1 MLSSVF
7 FRTPVS
13 VASLRM
19 PGPSRHRSWTA
30 PCIALTLT
38 AWASSATCAAE
49 PAPLPE
55 VTVTGRTSGSGL
67 HLDQPSPTGS
77 RTGLTVRELPASVEA
92 VSGAQVLERGD
103 YAMREAITRTAGLT
117 DIASPGDGGLS
128 FSARGFTG
136 TNSIGLAEDG
146 LRLAVA
152 SGTQTYPIDTW
163 GYERIEILRGP
174 ASVVFGSG
182 TVGATI
188 NAVRKPPQRAS
199 AIETLFAAGDHG
211 SARVGVGATGP
222 INEVASYRVDAY
234 GLRSDGVRDLG
245 QASGGKLMSTLRIDP
260 RGDLRFELMA
270 DYSLQKPERYFG
282 TPFVNSRLDDSLRKE
297 NYNAADS
304 IVRYEDKRLRGRASW
319 QISPTLSV
327 NDEVFYL
334 EANRQWRNIEEYIY
348 NSGTNLVDRDVYL
361 EILHNQTQRG
371 NRAEV
376 AWKPSGHSVVAGW
389 EYSTIDFQHTNN
401 GAAGGSSSVSLHN
414 VAHGNW
420 SSPDATAPK
429 FKTDT
434 VAQGFYVEDAWH
446 ATDKLVLL
454 SGLRHD
460 RVEVTRT
467 QLLGGDGLDQTL
479 SGTSARLGLT
489 YTLAPR
495 TNVYVQFSSGHDPVT
510 SLVTL
515 NLANKDFSLTTGRQV
530 EAGIKQSLADGL
542 GDWTAAVYQI
552 KKSNIVTQ
560 DTSTSPT
567 TNVQGGSQHS
577 QGVELSGN
585 LRPTRQWRLE
595 GNLAVLSAR
604 YDHLVQNSV
613 TLDGKRPNDVPEL
626 VANLWTHH
634 RFGNWQAS
642 VGARYVGRRY
652 TSTANTATLPS
663 YTVFDASLSWNVNS
677 MTTVR
682 ALLRNAADKA
692 YAISTYGDT
701 QALFGEPRRAE
712 LVAEFAF

>member
-1 MLSSVF
+1 MLLSS
-7 FRTPVS
+7 FRHP
-13 VASLRM
+13 L
-19 PGPSRHRSWTA
+19 
-30 PCIALTLT
+30 PCLALTLT
-38 AWASSATCAAE
+38 AWASSAVCAAE
-49 PAPLPE
+49 PTGLPE
-55 VTVTGRTSGSGL
+55 ITVTGRTGGAGL
-67 HLDQPSPTGS
+67 QLDQPSSTGS

-92 VSGAQVLERGD
+92 ISREQLTERGD
-103 YAMREAITRTAGLT
+103 YALREAVTRTAGLT

-152 SGTQTYPIDTW
+152 SGTQTYPTDTW
-163 GYERIEILRGP
+163 GYERIEVLRGP

-188 NAVRKPPQRAS
+188 NAVRKAPQRVS

-222 INEVASYRVDAY
+222 INDVVSYRVDAY
-234 GLRSDGVRDLG
+234 GLNSDGVRDLG
-245 QASGGKLMSTLRIDP
+245 KASGGKLMSTLRIDP
-260 RGDLRFELMA
+260 NSDLRFELMA

-282 TPFVNSRLDDSLRKE
+282 TPFVNGRLDETLRKE

-319 QISPTLSV
+319 QLSPTVSIS
-327 NDEVFYL
+327 DEVFYL
-334 EANRQWRNIEEYIY
+334 EANRHWRNIEEYEY
-348 NSGTNLVDRDVYL
+348 NNLTNRVDRDIYL
-361 EILHNQTQRG
+361 EILHKQKQRG

-376 AWKPSGHSVVAGW
+376 AWKPAGHSVVAGW

-401 GAAGGSSSVSLHN
+401 GNAGAPGSGTDVSLHN

-420 SSPDATAPK
+420 SSPDLTFPK

-434 VAQGFYVEDAWH
+434 VAQGFYAEDAWRV
-446 ATDKLVLL
+446 TDKLVLL
-454 SGLRHD
+454 GGLRHD

-467 QLLGGDGLDQTL
+467 PLVSGTSGLDETL
-479 SGTSARLGLT
+479 SGNSARLGLT

-495 TNVYVQFSSGHDPVT
+495 TNAYVQFSRGHDPVT

-515 NLANKDFSLTTGRQV
+515 NLANRNFSLTTGRQV
-530 EAGIKQSLADGL
+530 EAGIKQSLAGGS
-542 GDWTAAVYQI
+542 GDWTVAVYKI
-552 KKSNIVTQ
+552 KKKDIITQ

-567 TNVQGGSQHS
+567 TSVQGGSQHS

-585 LRPTRQWRLE
+585 LRPSRQWRLE

-604 YDHLVQNSV
+604 FDHLVQGGV
-613 TLDGKRPNDVPEL
+613 TVDGKRPNDVPEQ

-642 VGARYVGRRY
+642 VGARHVGKRY
-652 TSTANTATLPS
+652 TTAANTVTLPS
-663 YTVFDASLSWNVNS
+663 YTVFDAGLSWNVNS
-677 MTTVR
+677 MTTLR
-682 ALLRNAADKA
+682 ALLRNTGDKA

-712 LVAEFAF
+712 IVAELAF